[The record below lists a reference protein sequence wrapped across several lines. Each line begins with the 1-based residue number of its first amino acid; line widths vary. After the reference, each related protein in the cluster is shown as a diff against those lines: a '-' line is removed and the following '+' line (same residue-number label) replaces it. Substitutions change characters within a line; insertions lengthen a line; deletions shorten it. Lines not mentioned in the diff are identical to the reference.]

1 MEIKKITK
9 EDSFYINWLLQ
20 KKNNGLEADGL
31 SEVCKILIEKIN
43 QLIEERDSKETT
55 NKQSN
60 CIEADVSV
68 SLLERAEML
77 ISDTHEYWHRDYD
90 RWRNER

>member
-1 MEIKKITK
+1 MEKNETNLEKAKRLIKAHAEIQGI
-9 EDSFYINWLLQ
+9 ELADDNYFYKMLDLAATPDL
-20 KKNNGLEADGL
+20 KCEG
-31 SEVCKILIEKIN
+31 
-43 QLIEERDSKETT
+43 KETPEEL
-55 NKQSN
+55 SN
-60 CIEADVSV
+60 CIKPDVSV